1 MTSLP
6 PLPSFEFCFVNPR
19 QSRACDHVY
28 SNPANDSWFG
38 EQLAIRFLA
47 FAQIFAAPMSAEATV
62 VRNYLDWLLS
72 IPWNKKSK
80 VKKDLVA
87 AQAVLDDDHYGLEKV
102 KIGRAHV

>member
-47 FAQIFAAPMSAEATV
+47 FAQIFAARFAVFGSQLQQSRRA
-62 VRNYLDWLLS
+62 
-72 IPWNKKSK
+72 K
-80 VKKDLVA
+80 V
-87 AQAVLDDDHYGLEKV
+87 
-102 KIGRAHV
+102 GRRPPISSR